1 MEWRRWIVGVY
12 WKKMPSLSE
21 LQSAQRSANL
31 FQEILTLIVMRFYSV
46 PVFWIKVQRQRNWN
60 HPIQCIR
67 NSRLPKINVQLVVR
81 MTFSPRVAHFRI
93 CAQFWICAALEIF
106 IQREIK
112 KNTFYIISNFNPF
125 VRLHVHF
132 QSLLT
137 VEGPAAIVGVTFD
150 QLRRPLHDMSK
161 F

>member
-1 MEWRRWIVGVY
+1 MNGPLVKWLMEWRRWIVGVY

-81 MTFSPRVAHFRI
+81 MTFSPRVAHFRV
-93 CAQFWICAALEIF
+93 CPQFWICAALEIF
-106 IQREIK
+106 IQRNK
-112 KNTFYIISNFNPF
+112 KKHFCHNFKC
-125 VRLHVHF
+125 
-132 QSLLT
+132 QST
-137 VEGPAAIVGVTFD
+137 CASSYAFPKPPDSG
-150 QLRRPLHDMSK
+150 RRRRSCRRHIGSA
-161 F
+161 